1 MECLSQL
8 MTEQTQYSFANE
20 LPKVLIADDQS
31 DVLHALRLL
40 LKHHGFDV
48 HEATDPG
55 EAIAAVH
62 REEFDLVL
70 LDMNYRLDTTSGREG
85 LDLLA
90 QIRAA
95 NASVPLLVM
104 TAWANTEIAIEAM
117 RRGACDFVVK
127 PWTNQEL
134 VETVTRHARRAAEA
148 RLRERRVA
156 YEVEQI
162 RDMFQRFIPGEIRG
176 APGAEIAAS
185 SEYLEAVGGD
195 YLEVVHDGDRTA
207 LCVGDVIGKGFPAA
221 FLLSSLHASV
231 KPLLKRILEPAEM
244 CSRLN
249 ASICELDLTG
259 RFISLVYG
267 VLDRESRQF
276 SYCNA
281 GHNPPLLVR
290 PEGVAQLSTGGRIL
304 GFNGSEYIAET
315 IQLRAGDRLVFYT
328 DGVTE
333 NRNAQGEEFGI
344 PRFIEM
350 AALHSTLSAKELKQ
364 KLLDSSRRHG
374 DGRFEDDATIIVVS
388 IQ

>member
-1 MECLSQL
+1 MA
-8 MTEQTQYSFANE
+8 EQTQYAFAE
-20 LPKVLIADDQS
+20 ALPKVLIADDQR

-40 LKHHGFDV
+40 LKHHGFEV
-48 HEATDPG
+48 HEAADPI
-55 EAIAAVH
+55 EAIAAV
-62 REEFDLVL
+62 RQQEFDLVL

-85 LDLLA
+85 LDLLS

-127 PWTNQEL
+127 PWTNETL
-134 VETVTRHARRAAEA
+134 VESVTRHAQRAAEA
-148 RLRERRVA
+148 RRRERRFA

-162 RDMFQRFIPGEIRG
+162 REMFHRFVPGEVAG

-185 SEYLEAVGGD
+185 SENLEAVGGD
-195 YLEVVHDGDRTA
+195 YLDVRHDGDKTA
-207 LCVGDVIGKGFPAA
+207 ICVGDVIGKGFPAA

-231 KPLLKRILEPAEM
+231 KPLLKKMPEPAEM
-244 CSRLN
+244 CRRLN
-249 ASICELDLTG
+249 ASICELDLNG

-267 VLDRESRQF
+267 VLDRQSRQF

-290 PEGVAQLSTGGRIL
+290 PEGVAQLSVGGRIL
-304 GFNGSEYIAET
+304 GFNESEYAAET
-315 IQLRAGDRLVFYT
+315 IQLQTGDRLVFYT
-328 DGVTE
+328 DGITE
-333 NRNAQGEEFGI
+333 TRNPQGEEFGI
-344 PRFIEM
+344 PRLIES
-350 AALHSTLSAKELKQ
+350 AASHCTLPAKELKQ
-364 KLLDSSRRHG
+364 EFLNSARRHG
-374 DGRFEDDATIIVVS
+374 NGHFEDDATVIVIS